1 VIRRD
6 VSDVLDGVLVLGHL
20 SVPHRYTTCTGGF
33 KGGARKPCPPNL
45 APNKFQEWLSGASRM
60 QENFTAAEAPPRTPL
75 GELTALPQTPYLV
88 GRRLAAPS
96 RCTEQKDT
104 YIDYATSRHL

>member
-1 VIRRD
+1 MSSMAFSY
-6 VSDVLDGVLVLGHL
+6 SD
-20 SVPHRYTTCTGGF
+20 TCPCHIDIPRARADLR
-33 KGGARKPCPPNL
+33 GGARKPCPPNL

-88 GRRLAAPS
+88 GRRLAATS